1 MAEVK
6 KDVLQRHWMHSH
18 EEDSAGEMVF
28 RPADYD
34 FPLSRG
40 RTSFDLK
47 PGGALVE
54 QGTPGADDRQ
64 QKGSGRW
71 ELKGDQLALYS
82 GSGDQPSRVLQ
93 IKSADEDRLVIK
105 KTDS

>member
-6 KDVLQRHWMHSH
+6 KDVLQRQWVHSH
-18 EEDSAGEMVF
+18 EEDSAGEMVY

-40 RTSFDLK
+40 RTSLDLK

-54 QGTPGADDRQ
+54 QGAPGADDRQ
-64 QKGSGRW
+64 QKGDGRW
-71 ELKGDQLALYS
+71 ELQGDKLALYS
-82 GSGDQPSRVLQ
+82 GSTDEPSRVLH

-105 KTDS
+105 K